1 MVGDPGGTTR
11 LVIPMRLT
19 GAALLGLLAALAL
32 GSCGG
37 NSEAIG
43 TGTGTVSLTGV
54 SRPARKT
61 TAPPAVTEA
70 ATVTE
75 TAAVTETVTVIEPA
89 VAPVDTAPA
98 DTAPDDTVPAVTET
112 VTVTET
118 APAATT
124 SAPAVETVTSTVT
137 VTSTEGVNPAA

>member
-1 MVGDPGGTTR
+1 MVGDRRANR
-11 LVIPMRLT
+11 LLVPMRLT
-19 GAALLGLLAALAL
+19 GAALLGLLAAFAL

-54 SRPARKT
+54 SLPAR
-61 TAPPAVTEA
+61 TAPAAPAVTET

-75 TAAVTETVTVIEPA
+75 TAA
-89 VAPVDTAPA
+89 
-98 DTAPDDTVPAVTET
+98 AVTET

-118 APAATT
+118 AA
-124 SAPAVETVTSTVT
+124 APADTA
-137 VTSTEGVNPAA
+137 PADTA